1 MVLLGFWNA
10 IRVDYVG
17 WKSDETVTSIWDR
30 LRGAVAVAC
39 LAGVVVPFAW
49 SGVGG
54 GTQSSTAAT
63 AQTPKP
69 AGKSK
74 TASSGKTNGG
84 VTKSAGSKTA
94 KGKSAAATKKNGA
107 TAASRR
113 PTAQTIRL
121 TSAFKASEQLRP
133 MAQQLAM
140 TR

>member
-54 GTQSSTAAT
+54 ETQSSTAAT
-63 AQTPKP
+63 EQTPKP
-69 AGKSK
+69 TSKS
-74 TASSGKTNGG
+74 KTNGG
-84 VTKSAGSKTA
+84 VTKPAGSNKTKTGSKTA
-94 KGKSAAATKKNGA
+94 KGKSAAATKKNA
-107 TAASRR
+107 AAAASRR

-121 TSAFKASEQLRP
+121 
-133 MAQQLAM
+133 
-140 TR
+140 